1 MNFQVQTTKPTK
13 KKKLTLKDGK
23 RKEGNKMVGR
33 EYEKSNPKALNLK
46 ANKKVI
52 RVPWVHYH
60 HHGHQEGAQLFQE
73 SELSKRARLVNE
85 KTRHGYAARG
95 TKLGFLRGGSWREL
109 KEGKVQRKNPRPEN
123 QGKRVIYIYI
133 YI

>member
-13 KKKLTLKDGK
+13 KKLTLKDGK
-23 RKEGNKMVGR
+23 WKERNKRVGR
-33 EYEKSNPKALNLK
+33 EYRKSNPKALNLK

-60 HHGHQEGAQLFQE
+60 HHGHQAGAQLFQE

-85 KTRHGYAARG
+85 ETRHGYAVRG

-109 KEGKVQRKNPRPEN
+109 KEGTVQRKNPRPEN
-123 QGKRVIYIYI
+123 QGKRDIYI
-133 YI
+133 